1 MKNTPA
7 FCCPQTRLILL
18 LIVVITALAA
28 SGCTEKTGAN
38 EDPVAPWYPSY
49 VTPTVSNLKAYAT
62 SISRCSG
69 GILKLTCDWTSPG
82 AVSTITAYVGFVRTI
97 QNPKTEPVGIIASQ
111 VASLSRDIRFSFL
124 GQIATTTAT
133 TTACV
138 ASETEA
144 FYRRFNEP
152 IKVVTKIGTSE
163 TAGQWGAE
171 IPFAHED
178 IASAPLGVHQMIFY
192 MEINHHKTNTHA
204 FELTFVP

>member
-28 SGCTEKTGAN
+28 SGCTEKTGAI

-69 GILKLTCDWTSPG
+69 GILRLTCDWTSPG
-82 AVSTITAYVGFVRTI
+82 VVSTITAYIGFVRTI
-97 QNPKTEPVGIIASQ
+97 QNPKTEPIGIIASE
-111 VASLSRDIRFSFL
+111 VATLSKDIRLSLL

-138 ASETEA
+138 ASDTEA
-144 FYRRFNEP
+144 FYRKFQDP
-152 IKVVTKIGTSE
+152 IKVVTKIATNE

-171 IPFAHED
+171 IPFAHDD

-192 MEINHHKTNTHA
+192 MEVNHHKTNTQA